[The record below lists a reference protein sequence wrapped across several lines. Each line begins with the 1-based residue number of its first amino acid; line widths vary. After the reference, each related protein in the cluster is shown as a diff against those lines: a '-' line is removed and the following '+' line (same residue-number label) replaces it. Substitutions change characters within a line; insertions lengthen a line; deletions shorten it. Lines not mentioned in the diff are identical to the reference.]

1 MPLHTHVNRAPLRSL
16 PGGTARLRRY
26 RADEMRQLA
35 RRRAAAKR
43 SGYVDEHPLDRR
55 IPAPGSPTTRI
66 ADGRAAGRIAHVPEQ
81 YQDARRSASAG
92 GYVGSDAGA

>member
-1 MPLHTHVNRAPLRSL
+1 MPLHAHVNRAPLRSL
-16 PGGTARLRRY
+16 PGGTARLRCY

-43 SGYVDEHPLDRR
+43 SGYVGGHSRDRR
-55 IPAPGSPTTRI
+55 IPAPGSPTTWI
-66 ADGRAAGRIAHVPEQ
+66 ADDCTAGRIAHAPEQ
-81 YQDARRSASAG
+81 YEDASAG

>member
-1 MPLHTHVNRAPLRSL
+1 MNRAPLRSL
-16 PGGTARLRRY
+16 PGGTARLRCY

-35 RRRAAAKR
+35 RRRAEAKR
-43 SGYVDEHPLDRR
+43 SGYVGGHSRDRR

-66 ADGRAAGRIAHVPEQ
+66 ADDCTAGRIAHAPEQ
-81 YQDARRSASAG
+81 YEDASRSASAG

>member
-1 MPLHTHVNRAPLRSL
+1 MNRAPLRSL

-35 RRRAAAKR
+35 RRYPEAKR
-43 SGYVDEHPLDRR
+43 PEQVGEHSLDRR

-66 ADGRAAGRIAHVPEQ
+66 ADDCTAGRIAHAPEQ
-81 YQDARRSASAG
+81 YQDPRRSASAG